1 MEYWPARNTKQNIV
15 TKYRPCIKDYNIET
29 ADYVV
34 SVGEEE
40 FEVHIMCGSFQVL
53 D

>member
-1 MEYWPARNTKQNIV
+1 MWLRRLLGILASKEHKTEYV
-15 TKYRPCIKDYNIET
+15 TKYRPCIKEYNIET
-29 ADYVV
+29 ADHVV

-40 FEVHIMCGSFQVL
+40 FEVP